1 MDKELDHLSRLVA
14 RGRVSRRDFLGRA
27 VALGVAAP
35 FASSLLATA
44 VQAAGPKKGG
54 TLQMGLGGGEST
66 NSLDPGLDL
75 SQVPFMYM
83 STMGNM
89 LTTISSKGEVEPSLA
104 ESWDSSPDAKTW
116 TFKIRKGVEFH
127 NGKSMTPDDV
137 LKTLQRHSD
146 KNSKSGALGIM
157 QGIDSMKVDGDGLVV
172 TLKSPNADLPYLMA
186 DYHLIIQPDGGMDK
200 PDAGI
205 FTGAYKLKSFE
216 PGVRVVMEKFPNYWD
231 SSVGHFD
238 AVEIIVINDATAR
251 NAALQSGQVQMVN
264 QVEPKVAG
272 LLKRGKNITVAAA
285 AGHGFYCF
293 NMFCDTAPFDNNDLR
308 MALKLGI
315 DREEMVKKILAGYG
329 SVGNDMPVNSS
340 HPLFDSSIPQRK
352 YDPEQ
357 AKHYYKK
364 SGHTGTVLLRT
375 SDAAFPG
382 AVDAAALF
390 QQSAK
395 KAGINIEI
403 KREPNDGY
411 WNDVWNKQP
420 FSASYWGG
428 RPTQDQMYS
437 TAYIST
443 ADWNDTRFKDPKF
456 DKIIMDARAELD
468 AAKRK
473 ELYSEAGKMI
483 RDTGGLINPM
493 FSDFISAYR
502 NDKVTGWVDNPNQD
516 MMNGLAAVKCWQA

>member
-1 MDKELDHLSRLVA
+1 MSDELNYLAARAA
-14 RGRVSRRDFLGRA
+14 RGLVTRRDFLGRA
-27 VALGVAAP
+27 AALGVTAA
-35 FASSLLATA
+35 FADTLLSTA
-44 VQAAGPKKGG
+44 AKAAGAKKGG

-66 NSLDPGLDL
+66 NSLDPALDA

-83 STMGNM
+83 STLGNM
-89 LTTISSKGEVEPSLA
+89 LTTVSPKGDLIPSLA

-127 NGKSMTPDDV
+127 NGATMTPDDV

-157 QGIDSMKVDGDGLVV
+157 QGIDSMKVDGDGVV
-172 TLKSPNADLPYLMA
+172 IDLKAPNADLPYLMA
-186 DYHLIIQPDGGMDK
+186 DYHLIIQPGGGMDK
-200 PDAGI
+200 PDAGV

-216 PGVRVVMEKFPNYWD
+216 PGVRIVMEKFGNYWD
-231 SSVGHFD
+231 DSVGFFD
-238 AVEIIVINDATAR
+238 SVEMLVINDATAR

-264 QVEPKVAG
+264 QVEPKVAD

-308 MALKLGI
+308 LALKLAI
-315 DREEMVKKILAGYG
+315 DREELVKKILSGYG

-340 HPLFDSSIPQRK
+340 VPLFDTSIEQRK

-357 AKHYYKK
+357 AAFHYKK
-364 SGHTGTVLLRT
+364 SGHSGSILLRT
-375 SDAAFPG
+375 ADGAFPG

-395 KAGINIEI
+395 KAGITLEI

-437 TAYIST
+437 TAYISS

-456 DKIIMDARAELD
+456 DKMIMDARAELD
-468 AAKRK
+468 PAKRK
-473 ELYSEAGKMI
+473 ELYSEAGKLI
-483 RDTGGLINPM
+483 RDEGGLINPM
-493 FSDFISAYR
+493 FNNFISAYR
-502 NDKVTGWVDNPNQD
+502 NDKIAGWEDNSNQD
-516 MMNGLAAVKCWQA
+516 MMNGLAAVKCWAA